1 MSVHRPFRCLVGM
14 AVHAED
20 PANDETDK
28 TLWILARF
36 TFLFAELGILAL
48 SVCIGR
54 LSDPF
59 SSDGSGSSILGGIPI
74 RIRGFDDQKLEKNY
88 S

>member
-1 MSVHRPFRCLVGM
+1 MVLERSILRTKDPYLSIVPFRCLVGM

-36 TFLFAELGILAL
+36 TFLLAELGILAL

-54 LSDPF
+54 LSDPY
-59 SSDGSGSSILGGIPI
+59 SSDPA
-74 RIRGFDDQKLEKNY
+74 F
-88 S
+88 

>member
-36 TFLFAELGILAL
+36 TFLLAELGILAL

-54 LSDPF
+54 LSDHW
-59 SSDGSGSSILGGIPI
+59 ILIRIRQFLPDPI
-74 RIRGFDDQKLEKNY
+74 RIQGFDDQKLKKI
-88 S
+88 

>member
-1 MSVHRPFRCLVGM
+1 MSVHCPFRCLIGM

-36 TFLFAELGILAL
+36 TFLLAELGILAL

-54 LSDPF
+54 LSDPYP
-59 SSDGSGSSILGGIPI
+59 SDPDPAFLAEYRPDP
-74 RIRGFDDQKLEKNY
+74 GF
-88 S
+88 

>member
-36 TFLFAELGILAL
+36 TFLLAELGILAL

-54 LSDPF
+54 VLDTYSSDPDPAF
-59 SSDGSGSSILGGIPI
+59 LAEQRSGSRVLMIKNLK
-74 RIRGFDDQKLEKNY
+74 RIYG
-88 S
+88 

>member
-36 TFLFAELGILAL
+36 TFLLAELGILAL

-54 LSDPF
+54 VSDQYLSVLDP
-59 SSDGSGSSILGGIPI
+59 DPA
-74 RIRGFDDQKLEKNY
+74 R
-88 S
+88 

>member
-1 MSVHRPFRCLVGM
+1 M

-36 TFLFAELGILAL
+36 TFLLAELGILAL
-48 SVCIGR
+48 SVCIGK
-54 LSDPF
+54 LSDPY
-59 SSDGSGSSILGGIPI
+59 S
-74 RIRGFDDQKLEKNY
+74 FDPVPAF
-88 S
+88 